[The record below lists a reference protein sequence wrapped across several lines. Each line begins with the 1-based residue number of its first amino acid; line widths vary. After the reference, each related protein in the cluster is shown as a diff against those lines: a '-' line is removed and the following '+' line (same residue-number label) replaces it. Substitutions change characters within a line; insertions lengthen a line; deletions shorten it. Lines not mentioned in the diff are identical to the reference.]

1 MIAMHKKHNQSGFT
15 LVELMVALV
24 LGMFL
29 TAGVIQV
36 FTSNQQTYRV
46 TENLSRLQE
55 NGRFAIEFIARDV
68 REANYKACLDATF
81 LMPNAIT
88 GLNNQSTVIYG
99 ATVISDTITVIK
111 STVVPCAAP
120 ASATSVDPAQTFSI
134 QAGASGLPSLYNNAG
149 ELVEGIESL
158 QILYGE
164 DTDTD
169 GSPNNQV
176 PAGTVALNMDK
187 VVSVRISL
195 GAMTIEDN
203 LTQQANPVSVFGA
216 AYTPPAVD
224 RKIRRVFSTT
234 IALRNLRG

>member
-81 LMPNAIT
+81 LMPNAT
-88 GLNNQSTVIYG
+88 
-99 ATVISDTITVIK
+99 
-111 STVVPCAAP
+111 
-120 ASATSVDPAQTFSI
+120 
-134 QAGASGLPSLYNNAG
+134 
-149 ELVEGIESL
+149 
-158 QILYGE
+158 
-164 DTDTD
+164 
-169 GSPNNQV
+169 QV
-176 PAGTVALNMDK
+176 
-187 VVSVRISL
+187 
-195 GAMTIEDN
+195 
-203 LTQQANPVSVFGA
+203 
-216 AYTPPAVD
+216 
-224 RKIRRVFSTT
+224 
-234 IALRNLRG
+234 